1 MINYLALSETK
12 VDQSFPRAQFH
23 KKGYEVSAIR
33 DRDKHGDG
41 LIEFVKYES
50 ICSEF
55 TIANRKWI
63 YLNIYKPPDANNMN
77 TFFNEITACLSKA
90 AMKYENIIIMGDFN
104 IDIKNKV
111 LGYGKLD
118 TFCDLFN
125 LTNLI
130 HTETC
135 LMKNQKSTIFG

>member
-1 MINYLALSETK
+1 MINYLVLSEVK

-23 KKGYEVSAIR
+23 IKGYEVRARR

-63 YLNIYKPPDANNMN
+63 CLNIYKSPDANNMN
-77 TFFNEITACLSKA
+77 TFFDEITACLRKA
-90 AMKYENIIIMGDFN
+90 AMKY
-104 IDIKNKV
+104 KNNYN
-111 LGYGKLD
+111 G
-118 TFCDLFN
+118 
-125 LTNLI
+125 
-130 HTETC
+130 
-135 LMKNQKSTIFG
+135 